1 MKPTTI
7 ASLQKCKQDKK
18 RFATI
23 TAYDYSFAKL
33 FADEGINVMLVGDSL
48 GMTVQGHDSTL
59 PVTVA
64 DIAYH
69 TAAVRRGA
77 PNCLL
82 LADLPFMAY
91 ATPEQAFENAATVMR
106 AGANMVKIEGGE
118 WLVETVQ
125 MLTER
130 AVPVCGHLGLT
141 PQSVNIFGG
150 YKVQGRGDEAG
161 DRLLSDA
168 LALEA
173 AGAQLLVL
181 ECVPVELAKRIT
193 EALAIPV
200 IGIGAG
206 NVTDGQILV
215 MHDAFGITGGH
226 IPKFAKNFLAETGDI
241 RAAVRQYMAEVESG
255 VYPGEE
261 HSFPLRSDVVLI
273 IETLPLL
280 RQQIRRLRMEGKRVA
295 LVPTMG
301 NLHDGHMKLV
311 DEAKARADVVVVS
324 IFVNPMQFD
333 RPEDLARY
341 PRTLQ
346 EDCEKLNKRKVDLV
360 FAPSVK
366 EIYPN
371 GTETHTYVDVPGLS
385 TMLEGASRPGHFRG
399 VSTIVSKL
407 FNLVQPDIACFGE
420 KDFQQLA
427 LIRKM
432 VADMGFDIEIV
443 GVPIMRAKDGLALS
457 SRNGYLTAEQ
467 RKIAP
472 GLYKVLSSIADKLQA
487 GERDLDEI
495 IAIAGQELNEK
506 GFRSDDI
513 QIRDADTLLEIS
525 ENSKRAVILVAAW
538 LGDARLI
545 DNKLVELA

>member
-1 MKPTTI
+1 M
-7 ASLQKCKQDKK
+7 
-18 RFATI
+18 
-23 TAYDYSFAKL
+23 
-33 FADEGINVMLVGDSL
+33 
-48 GMTVQGHDSTL
+48 
-59 PVTVA
+59 
-64 DIAYH
+64 
-69 TAAVRRGA
+69 
-77 PNCLL
+77 
-82 LADLPFMAY
+82 
-91 ATPEQAFENAATVMR
+91 
-106 AGANMVKIEGGE
+106 
-118 WLVETVQ
+118 
-125 MLTER
+125 
-130 AVPVCGHLGLT
+130 
-141 PQSVNIFGG
+141 
-150 YKVQGRGDEAG
+150 
-161 DRLLSDA
+161 
-168 LALEA
+168 
-173 AGAQLLVL
+173 
-181 ECVPVELAKRIT
+181 
-193 EALAIPV
+193 
-200 IGIGAG
+200 
-206 NVTDGQILV
+206 
-215 MHDAFGITGGH
+215 
-226 IPKFAKNFLAETGDI
+226 
-241 RAAVRQYMAEVESG
+241 
-255 VYPGEE
+255 
-261 HSFPLRSDVVLI
+261 LI

-420 KDFQQLA
+420 KDFQQLS

-506 GFRSDDI
+506 GFRADDI
-513 QIRDADTLLEIS
+513 QIRDADTLLEVS

>member
-1 MKPTTI
+1 M
-7 ASLQKCKQDKK
+7 
-18 RFATI
+18 
-23 TAYDYSFAKL
+23 
-33 FADEGINVMLVGDSL
+33 
-48 GMTVQGHDSTL
+48 
-59 PVTVA
+59 
-64 DIAYH
+64 
-69 TAAVRRGA
+69 
-77 PNCLL
+77 
-82 LADLPFMAY
+82 
-91 ATPEQAFENAATVMR
+91 
-106 AGANMVKIEGGE
+106 
-118 WLVETVQ
+118 
-125 MLTER
+125 
-130 AVPVCGHLGLT
+130 
-141 PQSVNIFGG
+141 
-150 YKVQGRGDEAG
+150 
-161 DRLLSDA
+161 
-168 LALEA
+168 
-173 AGAQLLVL
+173 
-181 ECVPVELAKRIT
+181 
-193 EALAIPV
+193 
-200 IGIGAG
+200 
-206 NVTDGQILV
+206 
-215 MHDAFGITGGH
+215 
-226 IPKFAKNFLAETGDI
+226 
-241 RAAVRQYMAEVESG
+241 
-255 VYPGEE
+255 
-261 HSFPLRSDVVLI
+261 LI

-311 DEAKARADVVVVS
+311 EEAKARADVVVVS

-371 GTETHTYVDVPGLS
+371 GTETHTFVDVPGLS

-506 GFRSDDI
+506 GFRADDI
-513 QIRDADTLLEIS
+513 QIRDADTLLEVT

-545 DNKLVELA
+545 DNKIVELA

>member
-1 MKPTTI
+1 M
-7 ASLQKCKQDKK
+7 
-18 RFATI
+18 
-23 TAYDYSFAKL
+23 
-33 FADEGINVMLVGDSL
+33 
-48 GMTVQGHDSTL
+48 
-59 PVTVA
+59 
-64 DIAYH
+64 
-69 TAAVRRGA
+69 
-77 PNCLL
+77 
-82 LADLPFMAY
+82 
-91 ATPEQAFENAATVMR
+91 
-106 AGANMVKIEGGE
+106 
-118 WLVETVQ
+118 
-125 MLTER
+125 
-130 AVPVCGHLGLT
+130 
-141 PQSVNIFGG
+141 
-150 YKVQGRGDEAG
+150 
-161 DRLLSDA
+161 
-168 LALEA
+168 
-173 AGAQLLVL
+173 
-181 ECVPVELAKRIT
+181 
-193 EALAIPV
+193 
-200 IGIGAG
+200 
-206 NVTDGQILV
+206 
-215 MHDAFGITGGH
+215 
-226 IPKFAKNFLAETGDI
+226 
-241 RAAVRQYMAEVESG
+241 
-255 VYPGEE
+255 
-261 HSFPLRSDVVLI
+261 LI

-371 GTETHTYVDVPGLS
+371 GTEIHTYVDVPGLS

-495 IAIAGQELNEK
+495 ITIAGQELNEK
-506 GFRSDDI
+506 GFRADDI
-513 QIRDADTLLEIS
+513 QIRDADTLLEVS
-525 ENSKRAVILVAAW
+525 ETSKRAVILVAAW

-545 DNKLVELA
+545 DNKMVELA

>member
-1 MKPTTI
+1 M
-7 ASLQKCKQDKK
+7 
-18 RFATI
+18 
-23 TAYDYSFAKL
+23 
-33 FADEGINVMLVGDSL
+33 
-48 GMTVQGHDSTL
+48 
-59 PVTVA
+59 
-64 DIAYH
+64 
-69 TAAVRRGA
+69 
-77 PNCLL
+77 
-82 LADLPFMAY
+82 
-91 ATPEQAFENAATVMR
+91 
-106 AGANMVKIEGGE
+106 
-118 WLVETVQ
+118 
-125 MLTER
+125 
-130 AVPVCGHLGLT
+130 
-141 PQSVNIFGG
+141 
-150 YKVQGRGDEAG
+150 
-161 DRLLSDA
+161 
-168 LALEA
+168 
-173 AGAQLLVL
+173 
-181 ECVPVELAKRIT
+181 
-193 EALAIPV
+193 
-200 IGIGAG
+200 
-206 NVTDGQILV
+206 
-215 MHDAFGITGGH
+215 
-226 IPKFAKNFLAETGDI
+226 
-241 RAAVRQYMAEVESG
+241 
-255 VYPGEE
+255 
-261 HSFPLRSDVVLI
+261 LI
-273 IETLPLL
+273 IETLPIL

-495 IAIAGQELNEK
+495 ITIAGQELNEK
-506 GFRSDDI
+506 GFRADDI
-513 QIRDADTLLEIS
+513 QIRDADTLLEVS
-525 ENSKRAVILVAAW
+525 ETSKRAVILVAAW

-545 DNKLVELA
+545 DNKMVELA

>member
-1 MKPTTI
+1 M
-7 ASLQKCKQDKK
+7 
-18 RFATI
+18 
-23 TAYDYSFAKL
+23 
-33 FADEGINVMLVGDSL
+33 
-48 GMTVQGHDSTL
+48 
-59 PVTVA
+59 
-64 DIAYH
+64 
-69 TAAVRRGA
+69 
-77 PNCLL
+77 
-82 LADLPFMAY
+82 
-91 ATPEQAFENAATVMR
+91 
-106 AGANMVKIEGGE
+106 
-118 WLVETVQ
+118 
-125 MLTER
+125 
-130 AVPVCGHLGLT
+130 
-141 PQSVNIFGG
+141 
-150 YKVQGRGDEAG
+150 
-161 DRLLSDA
+161 
-168 LALEA
+168 
-173 AGAQLLVL
+173 
-181 ECVPVELAKRIT
+181 
-193 EALAIPV
+193 
-200 IGIGAG
+200 
-206 NVTDGQILV
+206 
-215 MHDAFGITGGH
+215 
-226 IPKFAKNFLAETGDI
+226 
-241 RAAVRQYMAEVESG
+241 
-255 VYPGEE
+255 
-261 HSFPLRSDVVLI
+261 LI

-311 DEAKARADVVVVS
+311 DEAKARADVVIVS

-427 LIRKM
+427 LIRKK
-432 VADMGFDIEIV
+432 VAHMGFDIEIV

-495 IAIAGQELNEK
+495 ITIAGQELNEK
-506 GFRSDDI
+506 GFRADDI
-513 QIRDADTLLEIS
+513 QIRDADTLLEVS
-525 ENSKRAVILVAAW
+525 ETSKRAVILVAAW

-545 DNKLVELA
+545 DNKMVELA

>member
-1 MKPTTI
+1 M
-7 ASLQKCKQDKK
+7 
-18 RFATI
+18 
-23 TAYDYSFAKL
+23 
-33 FADEGINVMLVGDSL
+33 
-48 GMTVQGHDSTL
+48 
-59 PVTVA
+59 
-64 DIAYH
+64 
-69 TAAVRRGA
+69 
-77 PNCLL
+77 
-82 LADLPFMAY
+82 
-91 ATPEQAFENAATVMR
+91 
-106 AGANMVKIEGGE
+106 
-118 WLVETVQ
+118 
-125 MLTER
+125 
-130 AVPVCGHLGLT
+130 
-141 PQSVNIFGG
+141 
-150 YKVQGRGDEAG
+150 
-161 DRLLSDA
+161 
-168 LALEA
+168 
-173 AGAQLLVL
+173 
-181 ECVPVELAKRIT
+181 
-193 EALAIPV
+193 
-200 IGIGAG
+200 
-206 NVTDGQILV
+206 
-215 MHDAFGITGGH
+215 
-226 IPKFAKNFLAETGDI
+226 
-241 RAAVRQYMAEVESG
+241 
-255 VYPGEE
+255 
-261 HSFPLRSDVVLI
+261 LI

-432 VADMGFDIEIV
+432 VVDMGFDIEIV

-506 GFRSDDI
+506 GFRADDI
-513 QIRDADTLLEIS
+513 QIRDADTLLEVS
-525 ENSKRAVILVAAW
+525 ETSKRAVILVAAW

-545 DNKLVELA
+545 DNKMVELA

>member
-1 MKPTTI
+1 M
-7 ASLQKCKQDKK
+7 
-18 RFATI
+18 
-23 TAYDYSFAKL
+23 
-33 FADEGINVMLVGDSL
+33 
-48 GMTVQGHDSTL
+48 
-59 PVTVA
+59 
-64 DIAYH
+64 
-69 TAAVRRGA
+69 
-77 PNCLL
+77 
-82 LADLPFMAY
+82 
-91 ATPEQAFENAATVMR
+91 
-106 AGANMVKIEGGE
+106 
-118 WLVETVQ
+118 
-125 MLTER
+125 
-130 AVPVCGHLGLT
+130 
-141 PQSVNIFGG
+141 
-150 YKVQGRGDEAG
+150 
-161 DRLLSDA
+161 
-168 LALEA
+168 
-173 AGAQLLVL
+173 
-181 ECVPVELAKRIT
+181 
-193 EALAIPV
+193 
-200 IGIGAG
+200 
-206 NVTDGQILV
+206 
-215 MHDAFGITGGH
+215 
-226 IPKFAKNFLAETGDI
+226 
-241 RAAVRQYMAEVESG
+241 
-255 VYPGEE
+255 
-261 HSFPLRSDVVLI
+261 LI

-495 IAIAGQELNEK
+495 ITIAGQELNEK
-506 GFRSDDI
+506 GFRADDI
-513 QIRDADTLLEIS
+513 QLRDADTLLEVS
-525 ENSKRAVILVAAW
+525 ETSKRAVILVAAW

-545 DNKLVELA
+545 DNKMVELA

>member
-1 MKPTTI
+1 M
-7 ASLQKCKQDKK
+7 
-18 RFATI
+18 
-23 TAYDYSFAKL
+23 
-33 FADEGINVMLVGDSL
+33 
-48 GMTVQGHDSTL
+48 
-59 PVTVA
+59 
-64 DIAYH
+64 
-69 TAAVRRGA
+69 
-77 PNCLL
+77 
-82 LADLPFMAY
+82 
-91 ATPEQAFENAATVMR
+91 
-106 AGANMVKIEGGE
+106 
-118 WLVETVQ
+118 
-125 MLTER
+125 
-130 AVPVCGHLGLT
+130 
-141 PQSVNIFGG
+141 
-150 YKVQGRGDEAG
+150 
-161 DRLLSDA
+161 
-168 LALEA
+168 
-173 AGAQLLVL
+173 
-181 ECVPVELAKRIT
+181 
-193 EALAIPV
+193 
-200 IGIGAG
+200 
-206 NVTDGQILV
+206 
-215 MHDAFGITGGH
+215 
-226 IPKFAKNFLAETGDI
+226 
-241 RAAVRQYMAEVESG
+241 
-255 VYPGEE
+255 
-261 HSFPLRSDVVLI
+261 LI

-427 LIRKM
+427 LFRKM

>member
-1 MKPTTI
+1 M
-7 ASLQKCKQDKK
+7 
-18 RFATI
+18 
-23 TAYDYSFAKL
+23 
-33 FADEGINVMLVGDSL
+33 
-48 GMTVQGHDSTL
+48 
-59 PVTVA
+59 
-64 DIAYH
+64 
-69 TAAVRRGA
+69 
-77 PNCLL
+77 
-82 LADLPFMAY
+82 
-91 ATPEQAFENAATVMR
+91 
-106 AGANMVKIEGGE
+106 
-118 WLVETVQ
+118 
-125 MLTER
+125 
-130 AVPVCGHLGLT
+130 
-141 PQSVNIFGG
+141 
-150 YKVQGRGDEAG
+150 
-161 DRLLSDA
+161 
-168 LALEA
+168 
-173 AGAQLLVL
+173 
-181 ECVPVELAKRIT
+181 
-193 EALAIPV
+193 
-200 IGIGAG
+200 
-206 NVTDGQILV
+206 
-215 MHDAFGITGGH
+215 
-226 IPKFAKNFLAETGDI
+226 
-241 RAAVRQYMAEVESG
+241 
-255 VYPGEE
+255 
-261 HSFPLRSDVVLI
+261 LI

-366 EIYPN
+366 EIHPN

-506 GFRSDDI
+506 GFRADDI
-513 QIRDADTLLEIS
+513 QIRDADTLLEVT
-525 ENSKRAVILVAAW
+525 EKSKRAVILIAAW

-545 DNKLVELA
+545 DNKMVELA

>member
-1 MKPTTI
+1 M
-7 ASLQKCKQDKK
+7 
-18 RFATI
+18 
-23 TAYDYSFAKL
+23 
-33 FADEGINVMLVGDSL
+33 
-48 GMTVQGHDSTL
+48 
-59 PVTVA
+59 
-64 DIAYH
+64 
-69 TAAVRRGA
+69 
-77 PNCLL
+77 
-82 LADLPFMAY
+82 
-91 ATPEQAFENAATVMR
+91 
-106 AGANMVKIEGGE
+106 
-118 WLVETVQ
+118 
-125 MLTER
+125 
-130 AVPVCGHLGLT
+130 
-141 PQSVNIFGG
+141 
-150 YKVQGRGDEAG
+150 
-161 DRLLSDA
+161 
-168 LALEA
+168 
-173 AGAQLLVL
+173 
-181 ECVPVELAKRIT
+181 
-193 EALAIPV
+193 
-200 IGIGAG
+200 
-206 NVTDGQILV
+206 
-215 MHDAFGITGGH
+215 
-226 IPKFAKNFLAETGDI
+226 
-241 RAAVRQYMAEVESG
+241 
-255 VYPGEE
+255 
-261 HSFPLRSDVVLI
+261 LI
-273 IETLPLL
+273 IETLPIL

-301 NLHDGHMKLV
+301 NLHDVHMKLV

-506 GFRSDDI
+506 GFRADDI
-513 QIRDADTLLEIS
+513 QIRDADTLLEVS
-525 ENSKRAVILVAAW
+525 ETSKRAVILVAAW

-545 DNKLVELA
+545 DNKMVELA

>member
-1 MKPTTI
+1 M
-7 ASLQKCKQDKK
+7 
-18 RFATI
+18 
-23 TAYDYSFAKL
+23 
-33 FADEGINVMLVGDSL
+33 
-48 GMTVQGHDSTL
+48 
-59 PVTVA
+59 
-64 DIAYH
+64 
-69 TAAVRRGA
+69 
-77 PNCLL
+77 
-82 LADLPFMAY
+82 
-91 ATPEQAFENAATVMR
+91 
-106 AGANMVKIEGGE
+106 
-118 WLVETVQ
+118 
-125 MLTER
+125 
-130 AVPVCGHLGLT
+130 
-141 PQSVNIFGG
+141 
-150 YKVQGRGDEAG
+150 
-161 DRLLSDA
+161 
-168 LALEA
+168 
-173 AGAQLLVL
+173 
-181 ECVPVELAKRIT
+181 
-193 EALAIPV
+193 
-200 IGIGAG
+200 
-206 NVTDGQILV
+206 
-215 MHDAFGITGGH
+215 
-226 IPKFAKNFLAETGDI
+226 
-241 RAAVRQYMAEVESG
+241 
-255 VYPGEE
+255 
-261 HSFPLRSDVVLI
+261 LI

-472 GLYKVLSSIADKLQA
+472 GLYKILSSIADKLQA

-506 GFRSDDI
+506 GFRADDI
-513 QIRDADTLLEIS
+513 QIRDADTLLEVS

-545 DNKLVELA
+545 DNKMVELA

>member
-1 MKPTTI
+1 M
-7 ASLQKCKQDKK
+7 
-18 RFATI
+18 
-23 TAYDYSFAKL
+23 
-33 FADEGINVMLVGDSL
+33 
-48 GMTVQGHDSTL
+48 
-59 PVTVA
+59 
-64 DIAYH
+64 
-69 TAAVRRGA
+69 
-77 PNCLL
+77 
-82 LADLPFMAY
+82 
-91 ATPEQAFENAATVMR
+91 
-106 AGANMVKIEGGE
+106 
-118 WLVETVQ
+118 
-125 MLTER
+125 
-130 AVPVCGHLGLT
+130 
-141 PQSVNIFGG
+141 
-150 YKVQGRGDEAG
+150 
-161 DRLLSDA
+161 
-168 LALEA
+168 
-173 AGAQLLVL
+173 
-181 ECVPVELAKRIT
+181 
-193 EALAIPV
+193 
-200 IGIGAG
+200 
-206 NVTDGQILV
+206 
-215 MHDAFGITGGH
+215 
-226 IPKFAKNFLAETGDI
+226 
-241 RAAVRQYMAEVESG
+241 
-255 VYPGEE
+255 
-261 HSFPLRSDVVLI
+261 LI

-427 LIRKM
+427 LSRKM

-506 GFRSDDI
+506 GFRADDI
-513 QIRDADTLLEIS
+513 QIRDADTLLEVS
-525 ENSKRAVILVAAW
+525 ETSKRAVILVAAW

-545 DNKLVELA
+545 DNKIVELA

>member
-1 MKPTTI
+1 M
-7 ASLQKCKQDKK
+7 
-18 RFATI
+18 
-23 TAYDYSFAKL
+23 
-33 FADEGINVMLVGDSL
+33 
-48 GMTVQGHDSTL
+48 
-59 PVTVA
+59 
-64 DIAYH
+64 
-69 TAAVRRGA
+69 
-77 PNCLL
+77 
-82 LADLPFMAY
+82 
-91 ATPEQAFENAATVMR
+91 
-106 AGANMVKIEGGE
+106 
-118 WLVETVQ
+118 
-125 MLTER
+125 
-130 AVPVCGHLGLT
+130 
-141 PQSVNIFGG
+141 
-150 YKVQGRGDEAG
+150 
-161 DRLLSDA
+161 
-168 LALEA
+168 
-173 AGAQLLVL
+173 
-181 ECVPVELAKRIT
+181 
-193 EALAIPV
+193 
-200 IGIGAG
+200 
-206 NVTDGQILV
+206 
-215 MHDAFGITGGH
+215 
-226 IPKFAKNFLAETGDI
+226 
-241 RAAVRQYMAEVESG
+241 
-255 VYPGEE
+255 
-261 HSFPLRSDVVLI
+261 LI

-295 LVPTMG
+295 LVLTMG

-506 GFRSDDI
+506 GFRADDI
-513 QIRDADTLLEIS
+513 QIRDADTLLEVS
-525 ENSKRAVILVAAW
+525 ETSKRAVILVAAW

-545 DNKLVELA
+545 DNKIVELA

>member
-1 MKPTTI
+1 M
-7 ASLQKCKQDKK
+7 
-18 RFATI
+18 
-23 TAYDYSFAKL
+23 
-33 FADEGINVMLVGDSL
+33 
-48 GMTVQGHDSTL
+48 
-59 PVTVA
+59 
-64 DIAYH
+64 
-69 TAAVRRGA
+69 
-77 PNCLL
+77 
-82 LADLPFMAY
+82 
-91 ATPEQAFENAATVMR
+91 
-106 AGANMVKIEGGE
+106 
-118 WLVETVQ
+118 
-125 MLTER
+125 
-130 AVPVCGHLGLT
+130 
-141 PQSVNIFGG
+141 
-150 YKVQGRGDEAG
+150 
-161 DRLLSDA
+161 
-168 LALEA
+168 
-173 AGAQLLVL
+173 
-181 ECVPVELAKRIT
+181 
-193 EALAIPV
+193 
-200 IGIGAG
+200 
-206 NVTDGQILV
+206 
-215 MHDAFGITGGH
+215 
-226 IPKFAKNFLAETGDI
+226 
-241 RAAVRQYMAEVESG
+241 
-255 VYPGEE
+255 
-261 HSFPLRSDVVLI
+261 LI

-311 DEAKARADVVVVS
+311 DEAKARAEVVVVS

-513 QIRDADTLLEIS
+513 QIRDADTLLEVS

>member
-1 MKPTTI
+1 M
-7 ASLQKCKQDKK
+7 
-18 RFATI
+18 
-23 TAYDYSFAKL
+23 
-33 FADEGINVMLVGDSL
+33 
-48 GMTVQGHDSTL
+48 
-59 PVTVA
+59 
-64 DIAYH
+64 
-69 TAAVRRGA
+69 
-77 PNCLL
+77 
-82 LADLPFMAY
+82 
-91 ATPEQAFENAATVMR
+91 
-106 AGANMVKIEGGE
+106 
-118 WLVETVQ
+118 
-125 MLTER
+125 
-130 AVPVCGHLGLT
+130 
-141 PQSVNIFGG
+141 
-150 YKVQGRGDEAG
+150 
-161 DRLLSDA
+161 
-168 LALEA
+168 
-173 AGAQLLVL
+173 
-181 ECVPVELAKRIT
+181 
-193 EALAIPV
+193 
-200 IGIGAG
+200 
-206 NVTDGQILV
+206 
-215 MHDAFGITGGH
+215 
-226 IPKFAKNFLAETGDI
+226 
-241 RAAVRQYMAEVESG
+241 
-255 VYPGEE
+255 
-261 HSFPLRSDVVLI
+261 LI

-301 NLHDGHMKLV
+301 NLHNGHMKLV

-443 GVPIMRAKDGLALS
+443 GVPIMRATDGLALS

-495 IAIAGQELNEK
+495 ITIAGQELNEK
-506 GFRSDDI
+506 GFRADDI
-513 QIRDADTLLEIS
+513 QIRDADTLLEVS
-525 ENSKRAVILVAAW
+525 ETSKRAVILVAAW

-545 DNKLVELA
+545 DNKMVELA

>member
-1 MKPTTI
+1 M
-7 ASLQKCKQDKK
+7 
-18 RFATI
+18 
-23 TAYDYSFAKL
+23 
-33 FADEGINVMLVGDSL
+33 
-48 GMTVQGHDSTL
+48 
-59 PVTVA
+59 
-64 DIAYH
+64 
-69 TAAVRRGA
+69 
-77 PNCLL
+77 
-82 LADLPFMAY
+82 
-91 ATPEQAFENAATVMR
+91 
-106 AGANMVKIEGGE
+106 
-118 WLVETVQ
+118 
-125 MLTER
+125 
-130 AVPVCGHLGLT
+130 
-141 PQSVNIFGG
+141 
-150 YKVQGRGDEAG
+150 
-161 DRLLSDA
+161 
-168 LALEA
+168 
-173 AGAQLLVL
+173 
-181 ECVPVELAKRIT
+181 
-193 EALAIPV
+193 
-200 IGIGAG
+200 
-206 NVTDGQILV
+206 
-215 MHDAFGITGGH
+215 
-226 IPKFAKNFLAETGDI
+226 
-241 RAAVRQYMAEVESG
+241 
-255 VYPGEE
+255 
-261 HSFPLRSDVVLI
+261 LI

-432 VADMGFDIEIV
+432 VADMGFDIEII

-506 GFRSDDI
+506 GFRADDI
-513 QIRDADTLLEIS
+513 QIRDADTLLEVS

-545 DNKLVELA
+545 DNKMIELA

>member
-1 MKPTTI
+1 M
-7 ASLQKCKQDKK
+7 
-18 RFATI
+18 
-23 TAYDYSFAKL
+23 
-33 FADEGINVMLVGDSL
+33 
-48 GMTVQGHDSTL
+48 
-59 PVTVA
+59 
-64 DIAYH
+64 
-69 TAAVRRGA
+69 
-77 PNCLL
+77 
-82 LADLPFMAY
+82 
-91 ATPEQAFENAATVMR
+91 
-106 AGANMVKIEGGE
+106 
-118 WLVETVQ
+118 
-125 MLTER
+125 
-130 AVPVCGHLGLT
+130 
-141 PQSVNIFGG
+141 
-150 YKVQGRGDEAG
+150 
-161 DRLLSDA
+161 
-168 LALEA
+168 
-173 AGAQLLVL
+173 
-181 ECVPVELAKRIT
+181 
-193 EALAIPV
+193 
-200 IGIGAG
+200 
-206 NVTDGQILV
+206 
-215 MHDAFGITGGH
+215 
-226 IPKFAKNFLAETGDI
+226 
-241 RAAVRQYMAEVESG
+241 
-255 VYPGEE
+255 
-261 HSFPLRSDVVLI
+261 LI

-427 LIRKM
+427 LFRKM
-432 VADMGFDIEIV
+432 GADLRFEIEIV
-443 GVPIMRAKDGLALS
+443 GLPIMGAKHGLALS

-495 IAIAGQELNEK
+495 ITIAGQELNEK
-506 GFRSDDI
+506 GFRADDI
-513 QIRDADTLLEIS
+513 QIRDADTLLEVS

-545 DNKLVELA
+545 DNKIVELV